1 MAAHIRIE
9 TAAGLMSVTLARPEK
24 KNALTGAMYQ
34 ALCEALT
41 QASADAAI
49 RTVLLSGEGS
59 DFCSGNDIG
68 DFLAEG
74 LSGPALENSAALR
87 FLRGLAG
94 FAKPLVAAVQGQAV
108 GIGATM
114 LLHCDLVYLAED
126 ASLSMPFAN
135 LALTPEAASS
145 LLLPARI
152 GHARAFALFALGESL
167 DAPTAVQ
174 WGLANAVLAREQLLP
189 KTQAAALA
197 LIARPAQALMA
208 TKRLMREHI
217 GLSAALDAE
226 AAEFAARLVSSEA
239 QAVFEAFLKRSRTP
253 PTAR

>member
-1 MAAHIRIE
+1 M
-9 TAAGLMSVTLARPEK
+9 LV
-24 KNALTGAMYQ
+24 
-34 ALCEALT
+34 
-41 QASADAAI
+41 
-49 RTVLLSGEGS
+49 SGEGG
-59 DFCSGNDIG
+59 DFCAGNDIG
-68 DFLAEG
+68 DFLAGG

-87 FLRGLAG
+87 FLRALAG
-94 FAKPLVAAVQGQAV
+94 FAKPVVAAVQGRAV
-108 GIGATM
+108 GIGTTV

-126 ASLSMPFAN
+126 VSLSVPFVN

-189 KTQAAALA
+189 KAQAAALA

-208 TKRLMREHI
+208 TKKLMREHAR
-217 GLSAALDAE
+217 LSVALDAE
-226 AAEFAARLVSSEA
+226 AAEFAARVLSSEA
-239 QAVFEAFLKRSRTP
+239 QEVFEAFLKRSGPP
-253 PTAR
+253 PTAS